1 MCREKQAAPL
11 DSQDRAHANEHA
23 GRRTMAIVVGILQ
36 GLAFLSMVLLPAFVA
51 TRALDTVDRAK

>member
-11 DSQDRAHANEHA
+11 DSQDRARAEHA
-23 GRRTMAIVVGILQ
+23 GRRRMAIVVGILQ

>member
-1 MCREKQAAPL
+1 
-11 DSQDRAHANEHA
+11 
-23 GRRTMAIVVGILQ
+23 MAIVVGVLQ